1 MRLHGWPG
9 PAGCSSIAPM
19 GTFSIARCGVPSRRG
34 FRERER
40 PAREIGSRRAAG
52 RRPAA
57 TRENDVSGSRR
68 PIPPHSRTHR
78 APHESR
84 ASLDREGASHDAR
97 STRAGV
103 AGGTRGVRV
112 RVGARTRPVGSGES
126 TPPPRVPQSAIE
138 PRRGVPAPRVRS
150 CVDARVQRNPRPRV
164 AVGDQTRH
172 GDVVVLRG
180 SRPRR
185 REHFAFATR
194 RGRRERESDV
204 SSRGVVRESSGVV
217 LVSGDAVSGDARVH
231 GGGHQ
236 RRERPFVAFLR
247 RPRGLRGSH
256 GPVVHQLAAAAGRDR
271 QAQPAARARHGRQ
284 RATRRREQR
293 ATTEAGRR
301 DLGARREAT
310 RRFRRR
316 PSEDG
321 RVRVRPG
328 GGARP
333 GVAPRGGRQR
343 RRDRRRRAGRRANAQ
358 IRGKECADRETRRA
372 ARWAQE
378 RAVRAARRRRRRRA
392 RGARRRR
399 RADVANGAGGGAR
412 GDHARL
418 GGGDGERRRLLAA
431 PRGRARGPA

>member
-301 DLGARREAT
+301 DLGAGREAT

-333 GVAPRGGRQR
+333 ARSARRTPETPRSPTPSWTSRERADPRKRMR
-343 RRDRRRRAGRRANAQ
+343 RPRNETRSSLGARTRR
-358 IRGKECADRETRRA
+358 TRRA
-372 ARWAQE
+372 PSAPTPCAR
-378 RAVRAARRRRRRRA
+378 
-392 RGARRRR
+392 ARRRR

-412 GDHARL
+412 GGSRVP
-418 GGGDGERRRLLAA
+418 GRRRRRTATS
-431 PRGRARGPA
+431 PRCSRGRARGPA